1 MGNNAPVIGIVGAL
15 EQAQYGIWDKPCVL
29 TQVSYI
35 AAIQRV
41 GGVAV
46 LIAPDPAVVDDPD
59 LILDRIDALVL
70 AGGTDI
76 DPSAYGA
83 EPHPMTVGTVPDRDA
98 IEVALARRAIERDLP
113 ILGICRGMQVLNVV
127 YGGTLIQDLPE
138 AVGHEHHR
146 RHLGTFE
153 GSEHDVVLTPGS
165 LAATATGEEHHITRS
180 HHHQGV
186 DRLGDGLVI
195 SGRAVM
201 DELPEAI
208 EAPEQTFVLGV
219 QWHPEA
225 DPDSRIIGA
234 LVDQAR
240 RSSQVV

>member
-1 MGNNAPVIGIVGAL
+1 MGSAPVIGIVGAP
-15 EQAQYGIWDKPCVL
+15 EQARYGMWDTPCVL

-35 AAIQRV
+35 EAIQRV
-41 GGVAV
+41 GGVAL
-46 LIAPDPAVVDDPD
+46 LIAPDPAVVEDPD
-59 LILDRIDALVL
+59 LILDRVDALVL
-70 AGGTDI
+70 AGGADV
-76 DPSAYGA
+76 DPTTYGA
-83 EPHPMTVGTVPDRDA
+83 EPHPLTVGTVPGRDA
-98 IEVALARRAIERDLP
+98 SEVALARRAIERDLP
-113 ILGICRGMQVLNVV
+113 VLGICRGMQVLNVV
-127 YGGTLIQDLPE
+127 YGGSLIQDLPE
-138 AVGHEHHR
+138 VFGHQHHR
-146 RHLGTFE
+146 RNPGTFA

-165 LAATATGEEHHITRS
+165 LAATAAGEEHHVTRS

-234 LVDQAR
+234 LVEQAR
-240 RSSQVV
+240 RSSQVA